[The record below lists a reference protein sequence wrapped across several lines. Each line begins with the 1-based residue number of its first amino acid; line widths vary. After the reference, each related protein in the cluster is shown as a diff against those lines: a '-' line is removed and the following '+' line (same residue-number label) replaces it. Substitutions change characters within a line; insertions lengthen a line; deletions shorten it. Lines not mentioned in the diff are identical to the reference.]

1 MNMITIKILNPKQI
15 IENEKHWLISRFAP
29 LFVDVKTQV
38 EKAVVAELQQVFR
51 ERGIEAEIRVVKD
64 E

>member
-1 MNMITIKILNPKQI
+1 MITIKILNPKEVL
-15 IENEKHWLISRFAP
+15 ENERHWLVSKFAP
-29 LFVDVKTQV
+29 LFVDVKRQV

-51 ERGIEAEIRVVKD
+51 ERGIEAEIRIVKD